1 MKKETNNS
9 NKDQEFF
16 VKFKPRARLLLQLG
30 DQLIKNESIALVELV
45 KNSYDADASF
55 ANIYME
61 NVDDPENGV
70 IIIEDDGYGMSAEI
84 VENVWLEPGSDF
96 KTQKIKKLE
105 VSPKF
110 KRLPIGEKGIGRFG
124 VHKLGNV
131 IEMTTKSNVS
141 KEVFVKID
149 WSKFDD
155 YKYLDEVPITI
166 IERNEP
172 TIFKHGK
179 TGTNIVISNLRKK
192 WERGTAREVKRSI
205 TALASPF
212 DKIAF
217 FKPSFEILDKPKW
230 FDGLLEWEKVKDFA
244 LYKFNITLQGTKI
257 KSFKYEFIPWETM
270 TKLKPRLISE
280 KDPLIDNF
288 KTLKY
293 PREYEDLFKFDKT
306 INLDD
311 KGVEIGSI
319 EFEGYVFDR
328 DAFIM
333 KMGVSD
339 KSGFKKYLNTNGGVK
354 VFRDGLRVYDY
365 GEPEND
371 WLELNHR
378 RFQQP
383 AKRISNNIIIG
394 AISLDRKTSHNL
406 IEKTNREGFVEND
419 AYQAFRAS
427 ILHSIE
433 LVETL
438 RFEDKRQLK
447 EHYGPTPKSSPVMST
462 LGEAKK
468 YVEEQVKEDVVK
480 KRIVKYLNK
489 IESDYKLL
497 NENLLKAAGAGLSMS
512 VVVHEIEKIIYEV
525 HKVVKSE
532 KASDRVLKLVE
543 HLSSLIDGYTEI
555 IRKSSQVSVNIV
567 QLIDQSLFNTEYRLE
582 SHKIKISTL
591 YKNYT
596 GAKKLKV
603 AKNLLIGSIMN
614 IIDNSI
620 YWLDQRGFKAK
631 ENKEDYQKK
640 ILVDLVEDEHY
651 INLIIA
657 DNGTGFLVPTD
668 DITEP
673 FVSAKP
679 GGIGLGLHIAS
690 EIMASQN
697 GRLFFPEKGDFVLP
711 DEYES
716 GASVVLAFKK
726 ASN

>member
-1 MKKETNNS
+1 MSKDLKKINTDKEIP
-9 NKDQEFF
+9 

-55 ANIYME
+55 VNIYME

-70 IIIEDDGYGMSAEI
+70 IIIEDDGYGMNAEI

-96 KTQKIKKLE
+96 KTQKIIKLE

-131 IEMTTKSNVS
+131 IEMTSKSKNE

-149 WSKFDD
+149 WTDFEK
-155 YKYLDEVPITI
+155 YKYLDQVPITI
-166 IERNEP
+166 IERDEP
-172 TIFKHGK
+172 EIFKNEK

-192 WERGTAREVKRSI
+192 WERGIAREVKRSI

-212 DKIAF
+212 EKNDT
-217 FKPSFEILDKPKW
+217 FKPSFDILDKPRW
-230 FDGLLEWEKVKDFA
+230 FDGLLKWEEVKDYA
-244 LYKFNITLQGTKI
+244 LFKFHITLKGNKI
-257 KSFKYEFIPWETM
+257 EKFQYDFVPWETM
-270 TKLKPRLISE
+270 TKLNPREIKE
-280 KDPLIDNF
+280 DNPLIENSN
-288 KTLKY
+288 TLKY
-293 PREYEDLFKFDKT
+293 TKEFGDLSGNVIDLNNT
-306 INLDD
+306 EI
-311 KGVEIGSI
+311 EIGSI
-319 EFEGYVFDR
+319 VFEGYVFDR
-328 DAFIM
+328 DSFVM

-339 KSGFKKYLNTNGGVK
+339 KTGFNKYLNSNGGVK

-394 AISLDRKTSHNL
+394 AVYIDRKTSKKL
-406 IEKTNREGFVEND
+406 IEKTNREGFVENI
-419 AYQAFRAS
+419 AYQAFKS
-427 ILHSIE
+427 SLLHSIE

-438 RFEDKRQLK
+438 RFQDKKKLK
-447 EHYGPTPKSSPVMST
+447 EVYGPTPKSAPVMST
-462 LGEAKK
+462 LDEAKK
-468 YVEEQVKEDVVK
+468 YVEKKVGDKEVKG
-480 KRIVKYLNK
+480 RIIKYFNK

-497 NENLLKAAGAGLSMS
+497 SENLLKAAGAGLSMS

-525 HKVVKSE
+525 LQVVKTE
-532 KASDRVLKLVE
+532 NTSDRVLKLVE
-543 HLSSLIDGYTEI
+543 HLSSLIDGYAEI
-555 IRKSSQVSVNIV
+555 IRKSSQTNISIS
-567 QLIDQSLFNTEYRLE
+567 QIIDQSLFNTEYRLD
-582 SHKIKISTL
+582 SHKITIERA
-591 YKNYT
+591 YKNYK
-596 GAKKLKV
+596 GSQKIKI

-614 IIDNSI
+614 IIDNAI
-620 YWLDQRGFKAK
+620 YWLDQKGFKAI

-640 ILVDLVEDEHY
+640 IFINITEDEHF

-668 DITEP
+668 DVTEP
-673 FVSAKP
+673 FISAKP
-679 GGIGLGLHIAS
+679 GGMGLGLHIAS
-690 EIMASQN
+690 EIMEAQK
-697 GRLFFPEKGDFVLP
+697 GRLIFPEKGDFEIP
-711 DEYES
+711 KEYEK
-716 GASVVLAFKK
+716 GAIIVLAFKK
-726 ASN
+726 